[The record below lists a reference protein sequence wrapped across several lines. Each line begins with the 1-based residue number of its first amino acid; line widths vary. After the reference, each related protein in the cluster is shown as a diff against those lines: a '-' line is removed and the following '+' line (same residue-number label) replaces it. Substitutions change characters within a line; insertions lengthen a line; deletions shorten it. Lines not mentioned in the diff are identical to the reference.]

1 MSSAQPLSP
10 PNLAITA
17 AWDKPV
23 VPATGGEATLLVRL
37 KAVDT
42 GARNGHRRAPVDVA
56 FVLDRSGSMA
66 GDKLA
71 LVKEAVAVAVAQLRD
86 EDKTALVVYDHEV
99 ETLQHLEPATPRV
112 KTALRLALQGVD
124 AGGSTNLSGGWLTGC
139 DELSKGMP
147 TTEQT
152 GPVRIRRALLLTD
165 GLANVGIS
173 NATELTRHAHEL
185 RRRGIATT
193 TLGVGLDFDEDLLA
207 SMAEAGGG
215 NFQFIGKAGE
225 LRAFFARELG
235 ELLTVAAA
243 GLALSLTLPA
253 GVRAHLVNAFPA
265 ERHGDRLDVALGDL
279 PATDELN
286 LVFAVTVDAGPHDT
300 AHLATLNAAWS
311 DPATDHRRSFDLTLP
326 PLHHADRA
334 TVDAT
339 PADPGVVEQAA
350 LQRAAIAQREAMR
363 LDRQGRYAESRARMA
378 AAAHG
383 LAAAPP
389 TASVLAMRLSA
400 ESLAEADAS
409 ATLSEEVRKTATY
422 HAHRYSRG
430 KADKTPS

>member
-1 MSSAQPLSP
+1 MSSSQPLP
-10 PNLAITA
+10 PSNLVISA

-23 VPATGGEATLLVRL
+23 VPVTGGEATLLVRL
-37 KAVDT
+37 KAADT
-42 GARNGHRRAPVDVA
+42 AAHDCHRRAPVDVA
-56 FVLDRSGSMA
+56 FVLDRSGSMG

-71 LVKEAVAVAVAQLRD
+71 LVKEAVAVAVGQLRD
-86 EDKTALVVYDHEV
+86 EDKTALVIYDHEV

-139 DELSKGMP
+139 DELSKGMSA
-147 TTEQT
+147 TET
-152 GPVRIRRALLLTD
+152 GGPVRIRRSLLLTD

-173 NATELTRHAHEL
+173 DASELTKHAHEL

-225 LRAFFARELG
+225 LRGFFARELG
-235 ELLTVAAA
+235 ELLTVVAA
-243 GLALSLTLPA
+243 GLSLSLTLPPGA
-253 GVRAHLVNAFPA
+253 RARLVNAFPA

-279 PATDELN
+279 PASDELN
-286 LVFAVTVDAGPHDT
+286 LVFAVTIEAATRDAT
-300 AHLATLNAAWS
+300 HLANLGALWS
-311 DPATDHRRSFDLTLP
+311 DPATDSRRSFDLTLP
-326 PLHHADRA
+326 PLRLADQD

-339 PADPGVVEQAA
+339 PADPDVAEQAA
-350 LQRAAIAQREAMR
+350 LQHAAIAQREAMR
-363 LDRQGRYAESRARMA
+363 LDRQGRYAESRAKMA

-383 LAAAPP
+383 LAAAPA
-389 TASVLAMRLSA
+389 TASVMAMRMSA
-400 ESLAEADAS
+400 ESLASYDAS
-409 ATLSEEVRKTATY
+409 ATLSEEVRKSATY
-422 HAHRYSRG
+422 RALRYSRG
-430 KADKTPS
+430 KADETSK